1 MQTKSSVV
9 KLLLLLL
16 FSPMLFSQIALA
28 DKAIFAA
35 GCFWC
40 IESDFEKV
48 EGVTS
53 VVSGYTG
60 GSLENPSY
68 KQVSK
73 GGSGHYEVIQIT
85 YDPQRISYDELL
97 GVFWKNIDPF
107 DAEGQ
112 FCDRGDS
119 YRAAIFIDS
128 EAQRLLAET
137 SKQKTEA
144 LLGESVVTPILNAS
158 VFYPAED
165 YHQDYAQK
173 NPLRYNYY
181 RWRCGRDQRLEEV
194 WQLD

>member
-1 MQTKSSVV
+1 
-9 KLLLLLL
+9 
-16 FSPMLFSQIALA
+16 MLFSQIALA

>member
-1 MQTKSSVV
+1 MQTVCPKLL
-9 KLLLLLL
+9 KLLLLLW
-16 FSPMLFSQIALA
+16 FNQMLFSQIALA

-53 VVSGYTG
+53 VVSGYSG
-60 GSLENPSY
+60 GALENPTY
-68 KQVSK
+68 QQVSK
-73 GGSGHYEVIQIT
+73 GGTGHYEVVQVT
-85 YDPQRISYDELL
+85 YDPQKINYDKLL
-97 GVFWKNIDPF
+97 NVFWKNIDPF

-119 YRAAIFIDS
+119 YRAAIFIDT
-128 EAQRLLAET
+128 EAQRLIAET
-137 SKQKTEA
+137 SKQKFEQ
-144 LLGESVVTPILNAS
+144 LLGKAIVTPVLNAS

-165 YHQDYAQK
+165 YHQNYAQR

-194 WQLD
+194 WK